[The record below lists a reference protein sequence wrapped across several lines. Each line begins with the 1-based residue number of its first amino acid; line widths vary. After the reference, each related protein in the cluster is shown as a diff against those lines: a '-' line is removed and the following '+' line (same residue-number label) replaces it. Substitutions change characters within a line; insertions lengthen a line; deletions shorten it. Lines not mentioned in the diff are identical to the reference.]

1 MKEDEMRKI
10 GELIA
15 AIVKD
20 PESEPLKE
28 KVRRDVSEIT
38 AGFPMYPNRLKRP
51 ESESSA
57 AN

>member
-1 MKEDEMRKI
+1 MRKI

-20 PESEPLKE
+20 PESESLKQ

-51 ESESSA
+51 ESEAST

>member
-20 PESEPLKE
+20 PESESLKE
-28 KVRRDVSEIT
+28 KVRRDVAEIT
-38 AGFPMYPNRLKRP
+38 AGFPMYPKRLKRP
-51 ESESSA
+51 ESEA
-57 AN
+57 TAK